1 MGAAQKLL
9 RLWRGQGKQF
19 HRKKILILG
28 LAEHLEQWFLSQ
40 DP

>member
-9 RLWRGQGKQF
+9 RLWREQGKQY
-19 HRKKILILG
+19 HRKQILI
-28 LAEHLEQWFLSQ
+28 LAEHLEQWCLSQ